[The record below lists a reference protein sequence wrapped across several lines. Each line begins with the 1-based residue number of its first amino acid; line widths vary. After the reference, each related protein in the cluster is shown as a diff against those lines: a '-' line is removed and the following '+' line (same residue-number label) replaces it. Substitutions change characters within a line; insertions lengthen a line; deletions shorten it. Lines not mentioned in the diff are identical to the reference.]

1 MSTAVKLETEPNKE
15 FLRFIGRYLTKNKS
29 DIERDNGISQRSAL
43 LRIPYTFNSKLLN
56 TKKDPQ
62 IRIVQKHGQELAVIS
77 KNIFLEFKM
86 YLAELLRLKI
96 IEDKNNSIVIES
108 ESDYHGEIN
117 WIEIL
122 LQKPISKNR
131 YWILWKIIAP
141 YLRHTKQLSKN
152 DSKLV
157 MRQWLYLCNDKSP
170 VSDWEGKIERAIVD
184 AEKWNPISLSKL
196 EFLNIKNDFEYSEI
210 LYAVGDI

>member
-29 DIERDNGISQRSAL
+29 DIEQDNGISQRSAL

-96 IEDKNNSIVIES
+96 IEDKNQ
-108 ESDYHGEIN
+108 Y
-117 WIEIL
+117 
-122 LQKPISKNR
+122 QKIDTG
-131 YWILWKIIAP
+131 Y
-141 YLRHTKQLSKN
+141 YG
-152 DSKLV
+152 KL
-157 MRQWLYLCNDKSP
+157 
-170 VSDWEGKIERAIVD
+170 
-184 AEKWNPISLSKL
+184 
-196 EFLNIKNDFEYSEI
+196 
-210 LYAVGDI
+210 